1 MVRWTIR
8 TRLNTFFFLFAVIPI
23 IVVGLRAYQIAK
35 TELQQRI
42 GQKLQNEA
50 SRAID
55 QIDRLLFERYRNVQS
70 WAQDAVMVDILTED
84 ADSRVSDLLN
94 NMVKQ
99 YGFYK
104 VILCAD
110 LKGKIVAAN
119 KPELIGVN
127 VASSAWFKE
136 AIAKNGVHVE
146 DLTTSK
152 LVDNDY
158 TCIFSTVL
166 RPGVAGGSA
175 QKADAK
181 NVSDIPA
188 QAPVISESNTIG
200 VLGAFLDWK
209 EILDFINS
217 LELLG
222 SQEQSES
229 SYAMLINKNGVA
241 LTQPYFEKRKAIL
254 NENLRQSG
262 LQASM
267 RAIEGNTGYLIEKGR
282 YGSQDLV
289 GFAYTR
295 GYRDFRGLGWS
306 VLIFQRVSEAFKA
319 VRALQSEIFMIGL
332 IIVGLALLISFF
344 VTRSII
350 NQFHNASLQITSS
363 VAQIHSSAQG
373 QASGAAEQ
381 SSAITEVS
389 ATIKELAAT
398 ASNIAEN
405 SESVSRLAERTLA
418 GMQEINIKVD
428 QTAKKILSLG
438 EKSRSIGNI
447 TKLID
452 GIAEQTNLLALNAA
466 IEAARAG
473 EAGKGFAVVAQEVRK
488 LAERSSESTG
498 EIRQLITEIQG
509 EINSTVMS
517 IEDSTKWVAKGLDMV
532 KETTKSA
539 KEIYMATNQQK
550 SASEQLVQAM
560 QNINAVTGSFVVS
573 TKQAL
578 SSVSQLNNLAQ
589 QLKLAIGELSIGAVE
604 EEKTQKEG

>member
-1 MVRWTIR
+1 MRWTIR
-8 TRLNTFFFLFAVIPI
+8 AKLNTFFFLFAVIPI
-23 IVVGLRAYQIAK
+23 ILVGFRAYQIAR

-50 SRAID
+50 TRVID
-55 QIDRLLFERYRNVQS
+55 QIDRFLFERYRNVQS

-84 ADSRVSDLLN
+84 ADSRVSGLLS

-104 VILCAD
+104 VLLCAD
-110 LKGKIVAAN
+110 LKGKIVAAS
-119 KPELIGVN
+119 KPELIGAN
-127 VASSAWFKE
+127 VSSSMWFKE
-136 AIAKNGVHVE
+136 ALAKNGIHVE

-152 LVDNDY
+152 LADDDY

-166 RPGVAGGSA
+166 RPGVAVGDTS

-181 NVSDIPA
+181 SVSVLPI
-188 QAPVISESNTIG
+188 QAPVIREPNTIG

-209 EILDFINS
+209 EVLDLINS
-217 LELLG
+217 LELVG
-222 SQEQSES
+222 GAVQSES

-241 LTQPYFEKRKAIL
+241 LTQPYFDKRRAIL
-254 NENLRQSG
+254 NENLRHSG
-262 LQASM
+262 IQASV

-282 YGSQDLV
+282 YGFHDLI
-289 GFAYTR
+289 GFAYSR
-295 GYRDFRGLGWS
+295 GYRDFQGMGWS

-319 VRALQSEIFMIGL
+319 VRALQSEIFMIGF
-332 IIVGLALLISFF
+332 IMVALALLISFF
-344 VTRSII
+344 VTKNII
-350 NQFHNASLQITSS
+350 NQFRNASLQITSS
-363 VAQIHSSAQG
+363 VAQIHSSAEG
-373 QASGAAEQ
+373 QAAGAAEQ

-418 GMQEINIKVD
+418 GMQEINTKVD
-428 QTAKKILSLG
+428 LTAKKILSLG

-509 EINSTVMS
+509 EINTTVMS
-517 IEDSTKWVAKGLDMV
+517 IEDSTKWVAKGLEMV

-560 QNINAVTGSFVVS
+560 QNIDAVTRSFVVS

-589 QLKLAIGELSIGAVE
+589 QLKQAIGELKAIEANAV
-604 EEKTQKEG
+604 EKTQS